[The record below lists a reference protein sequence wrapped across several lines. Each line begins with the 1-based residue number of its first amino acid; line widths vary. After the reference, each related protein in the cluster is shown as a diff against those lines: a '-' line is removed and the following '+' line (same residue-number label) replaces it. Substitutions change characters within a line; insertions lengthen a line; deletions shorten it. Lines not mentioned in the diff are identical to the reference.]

1 MCFVGLKPF
10 HKWQLQRHQDHKP
23 VFRQKVCDKPCL
35 VLVGLWPVSQ
45 VAGNHPDHSD
55 DDDDGDDDDDDDDD
69 DDHDDDFDDDYLCLS
84 ARVMYQ
90 SKTAVSGKTCRP
102 QKCFLTII
110 LFLIC
115 FFLLTIILF

>member
-1 MCFVGLKPF
+1 MDNDNFEDDD
-10 HKWQLQRHQDHKP
+10 RE
-23 VFRQKVCDKPCL
+23 
-35 VLVGLWPVSQ
+35 S
-45 VAGNHPDHSD
+45 
-55 DDDDGDDDDDDDDD
+55 DDDDGDDDDDDDDH

-115 FFLLTIILF
+115 FLTINLFSSVEDITKEWGTDPP

>member
-1 MCFVGLKPF
+1 MKPLLEGKIKGENVF
-10 HKWQLQRHQDHKP
+10 CWVETLSQMTVLTQTHKDQKP
-23 VFRQKVCDKPCL
+23 VFRQKVCDKPCP

-45 VAGNHPDHSD
+45 VAGHHPDHSD
-55 DDDDGDDDDDDDDD
+55 DDDDGDHDDDDH

-110 LFLIC
+110 
-115 FFLLTIILF
+115 